1 MTTPD
6 YWRRRPVRPQSSP
19 FGELWDRFERRLV
32 LPFVALATLAFLFQ
46 LTRAL
51 WSAYFGG

>member
-19 FGELWDRFERRLV
+19 LGELWDRFERRLV

-46 LTRAL
+46 LLRAA
-51 WSAYFGG
+51 WRAYFGG